1 MRNRSTPTSTSTGH
15 TASRNTAAKT
25 SVPSDALGATFLA
38 AKATAK
44 CPMNTS
50 SSGAQPGT
58 VQTQFARAEL
68 DPFVDP
74 HTRHLDRKRLYG
86 EKRQRGQQGF
96 PHRVNSGAFVQ
107 AREDELAMSERFRGG
122 EPAVRGTQ
130 HHLEELVTRL
140 VHVDLLARYTGHV
153 DVDVFGHEAHRARV
167 GADLDDG
174 QDGIADDVALAGGE
188 EMHRVAA
195 CRAQCHHLRR
205 CGGRIHEPQAGA
217 ARNLGLVEHAV
228 YHAFLPD
235 LLDVAERFLLDG
247 GEAPGDIALGGLRIH
262 EIARFVAV
270 DHFLVAVEH
279 EHELVAHLGRP
290 ATRGHELLAAGKLRR
305 FPENE
310 RHAVFVELVEGVSDA
325 GVGAYPGSG
334 VRFSALGRY
343 PQVLERPLLA
353 TQLRSPL
360 HVILR
365 RLGGAADRFRVTVAF
380 DAEEGHGFPRRGDAV
395 GDALRPAV
403 LDADHHR
410 RGDVG
415 IGPRADQRLE
425 VQLEVRAEL
434 QPPVGMRDRER
445 PLDVVRYRFT
455 GRVGEIV
462 DGQDKDVVSNA
473 DATVVAFVSPEC
485 RFAQIHAPT
494 SNETLNYS
502 HQRLVLILCTWACS
516 PTLMGAMVQ
525 PISTPY
531 LITVSPLLSSRIASL
546 WPMGTSL
553 CARTLISLSWS
564 MIHPVSSCP
573 AFIPSTTTTPTESFS
588 SCTTK

>member
-1 MRNRSTPTSTSTGH
+1 MRNRSTPRSTSTGH

-50 SSGAQPGT
+50 P
-58 VQTQFARAEL
+58 
-68 DPFVDP
+68 P
-74 HTRHLDRKRLYG
+74 
-86 EKRQRGQQGF
+86 
-96 PHRVNSGAFVQ
+96 PHRANSGAFVQ
-107 AREDELAMSERFRGG
+107 ASEDELAMSERFCGG
-122 EPAVRGTQ
+122 EPAVRGTE
-130 HHLEELVTRL
+130 HHFEEFVARL
-140 VHVDLLARYTGHV
+140 VHVYLLARDAGHV
-153 DVDVFGHEAHRARV
+153 DVDVLGHEAHGARI

-188 EMHRVAA
+188 EMHRIAT
-195 CRAQCHHLRR
+195 CRAQRHHLRR
-205 CGGRIHEPQAGA
+205 GGGGIHEPQSRP
-217 ARNLGLVEHAV
+217 ARDLGLVEHAV
-228 YHAFLPD
+228 HHALLSD
-235 LLDVAERFLLDG
+235 LLDVAGRFLLDG
-247 GEAPGDIALGGLRIH
+247 GEAAGDIALGRLRIH
-262 EIARFVAV
+262 EVVRLVAA
-270 DHFLVAVEH
+270 DHFLVAIEH
-279 EHELVAHLGRP
+279 EHELVPHLGSP
-290 ATRGHELLAAGKLRR
+290 ATRGHELLAAGKLGR
-305 FPENE
+305 FAENE
-310 RHAVFVELVEGVSDA
+310 RHAVPVKLVEGVSHA
-325 GVGAYPGSG
+325 GIRADPGSR
-334 VRFSALGRY
+334 VRFAALGRD
-343 PQVLERPLLA
+343 PQVLEGPLFA
-353 TQLRSPL
+353 AQFRSPL

-365 RLGGAADRFRVTVAF
+365 RLGGAADGFRVAVAF
-380 DAEEGHGFPRRGDAV
+380 DAEEGHRFPRRGDSV

-415 IGPRADQRLE
+415 IGPRPDQRLE

-434 QPPVGMRDRER
+434 QPPIGMRDRER

-462 DGQDKDVVSNA
+462 DGQDKDVVSYA

-516 PTLMGAMVQ
+516 PTLMGAMVR
-525 PISTPY
+525 PMSTPY